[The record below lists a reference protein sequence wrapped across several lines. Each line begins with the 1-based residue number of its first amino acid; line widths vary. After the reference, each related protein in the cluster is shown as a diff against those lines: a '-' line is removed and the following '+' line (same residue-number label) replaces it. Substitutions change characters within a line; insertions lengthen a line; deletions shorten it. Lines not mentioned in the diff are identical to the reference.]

1 MSIQL
6 NDDWR
11 VVRDEEDCVYSLQQR
26 EGDGWITRAKAG
38 YRTQLLR
45 RIGDWC
51 GSVSEDSLKE
61 HFSNCLGRPGEA
73 SDGEVHA

>member
-11 VVRDEEDCVYSLQQR
+11 VVRDEEDCVYSLQQL

-38 YRTQLLR
+38 YRNQLLR

-61 HFSNCLGRPGEA
+61 IQQLPWRPGEA
-73 SDGEVHA
+73 SDGEVPA

>member
-11 VVRDEEDCVYSLQQR
+11 VVRDEEDCVYSLQQL

-38 YRTQLLR
+38 YRNQLLR

-51 GSVSEDSLKE
+51 GSVS
-61 HFSNCLGRPGEA
+61 GESPEGNSA
-73 SDGEVHA
+73 IALATRGSF